1 MSEPMRMCAGC
12 RIRAPKREL
21 IRVVRTPT
29 GEVIAD
35 AREKAPGRG
44 AYICRNVDCFK
55 KIRKSRALERMLEVA
70 IPEETYEAIASLLDG
85 ADE

>member
-21 IRVVRTPT
+21 IRVVRTPA

-70 IPEETYEAIASLLDG
+70 IPEEIYEAIASLLDG